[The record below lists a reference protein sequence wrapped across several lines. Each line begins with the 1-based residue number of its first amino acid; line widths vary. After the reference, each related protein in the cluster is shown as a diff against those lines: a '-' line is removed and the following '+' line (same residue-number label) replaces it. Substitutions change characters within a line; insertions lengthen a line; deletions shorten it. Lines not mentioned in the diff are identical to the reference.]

1 MQAVGSHR
9 GARTIGLALAA
20 GLVAFEAVLAL
31 GAGAVGVPGLLLV
44 RFAEESGGAQPAPG
58 GETVVAKLSQ
68 IESTASAE
76 PATVALPAKPAEAPK
91 PAGERRLEGLE
102 TIPPDMG
109 WDREE
114 KKGEEPQHPKAFA
127 ENSQKPEELPWDAVE
142 PVKFSSL
149 DSPSPTKAEA
159 APQPV
164 SAPVNLPK
172 TGDVE
177 AWVKAKATEFKGEDR
192 GRPLYHFE
200 YWIEPPAEV
209 KKRLVAVTYDFS
221 TPAVQPQSQ
230 ASNDQKTGF
239 RVSAGG
245 LTCADKI
252 TLTLRFD
259 DGRSQQVAVDG
270 CALLG

>member
-1 MQAVGSHR
+1 MRAEGSQR

-31 GAGAVGVPGLLLV
+31 GAGAVGIPGVLLV
-44 RFAEESGGAQPAPG
+44 RFAEESVTSQLAAG
-58 GETVVAKLSQ
+58 GETVIAKLSPT
-68 IESTASAE
+68 ESMKDAE
-76 PATVALPAKPAEAPK
+76 PVAATPEPAEPPK
-91 PAGERRLEGLE
+91 PAGEQPLHGLE
-102 TIPPDMG
+102 TIPQNMD

-114 KKGEEPQHPKAFA
+114 KDEESDPPTAFGENAQ
-127 ENSQKPEELPWDAVE
+127 QPEELPWDAVE

-149 DSPSPTKAEA
+149 DSASASATPAA
-159 APQPV
+159 APAQP
-164 SAPVNLPK
+164 ALPPVKPLR
-172 TGDVE
+172 TGEVK
-177 AWVKAKATEFKGEDR
+177 AWLKAKATEFKGEDR

-200 YWIEPPAEV
+200 LWLEPPAKV
-209 KKRLVAVTYDFS
+209 KQRLVAVAYDFS

-230 ASNDQKTGF
+230 VSREQKTGF

-245 LTCADKI
+245 LACADKI
-252 TLTLRFD
+252 TLTLKFD